1 MISDLDETIGRAIEG
16 TRFTSPESIIHHL
29 ATLINQSKDQV
40 EKFGQLIKSATIV
53 GGGQLTPAHLKECE
67 KQRNL
72 WQKRFNGL
80 KKLKLGLETSGRPH
94 APSKVIV
101 EVTGPRK
108 IRVKLNEPEIVSQHS
123 LFTKFKIQWSK
134 FDSFNVIQGEIT
146 VFCSSNEGKYLE
158 CFIDGLEEAERYF
171 VRASFGNLKGF
182 GPFSASIPKSV
193 IPSSWRSVQG
203 EHQQHFYGFSITI
216 YLEFFSFK
224 SATSFCKAWISIF
237 ISVISISNVR
247 LLHNSANFGSVN
259 P

>member
-1 MISDLDETIGRAIEG
+1 MIR
-16 TRFTSPESIIHHL
+16 
-29 ATLINQSKDQV
+29 V
-40 EKFGQLIKSATIV
+40 
-53 GGGQLTPAHLKECE
+53 LKECE

-72 WQKRFNGL
+72 WQKRLNGL

-134 FDSFNVIQGEIT
+134 FDSFNVIQGET
-146 VFCSSNEGKYLE
+146 SVFCSSNEGKYLE

-182 GPFSASIPKSV
+182 GPFSASMPKSV

-203 EHQQHFYGFSITI
+203 KHSV
-216 YLEFFSFK
+216 LLN
-224 SATSFCKAWISIF
+224 IF
-237 ISVISISNVR
+237 
-247 LLHNSANFGSVN
+247 L
-259 P
+259 